1 MSGPDPKNP
10 EKIAHDLWGPCSP
23 GDPKG
28 TEKSWMD
35 IPGDKLREPEV
46 DFNMILR
53 SLTSQK
59 KTVNDEDLEK
69 LSKFAA
75 DFGQDG
81 WFKVSN
87 LELWFEEIKRN
98 VSEREKYTLYLKIQ
112 IL

>member
-10 EKIAHDLWGPCSP
+10 ESVAHDLWGPCSP

-59 KTVNDEDLEK
+59 KTVNDEDLTK

-81 WFKVSN
+81 
-87 LELWFEEIKRN
+87 
-98 VSEREKYTLYLKIQ
+98 
-112 IL
+112 